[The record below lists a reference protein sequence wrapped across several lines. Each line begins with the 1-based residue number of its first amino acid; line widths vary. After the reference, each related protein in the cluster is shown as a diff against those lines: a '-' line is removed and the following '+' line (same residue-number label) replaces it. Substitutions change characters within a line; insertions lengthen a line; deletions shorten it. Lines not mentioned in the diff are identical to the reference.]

1 MLYLSDSH
9 NKVKAKLFIENFSI
23 RQHYSFMDLYIKNSI
38 NIVPIIGVD
47 FSMANLTFDD
57 AQNFLILH
65 SLKNGAPNDYIDC
78 LKSVQKSFYHFYRFM
93 LAYGFGARTWPNVGK
108 PSQPASTLFSL
119 TGSFMDPFIS
129 TETRLVNCYE
139 KTLKA
144 IELALPVIYQKII
157 QHVCDIA

>member
-1 MLYLSDSH
+1 
-9 NKVKAKLFIENFSI
+9 
-23 RQHYSFMDLYIKNSI
+23 
-38 NIVPIIGVD
+38 
-47 FSMANLTFDD
+47 
-57 AQNFLILH
+57 
-65 SLKNGAPNDYIDC
+65 
-78 LKSVQKSFYHFYRFM
+78 M

-157 QHVCDIA
+157 AHVCDIA